1 LQDKKYNYTEGEKVK
16 VVFMEDVPNVGK
28 AGQIKEVADGYGK
41 NYLLP
46 RKLAVSA
53 RPQDIKAVEAQI
65 KARAR
70 IEAKTEAEMKA
81 LAAELEGKE
90 LILKAKVGQQDR
102 LYGSI
107 TSADIAVG
115 LESSL
120 HTVVD
125 KRKIELAEPIRQ
137 TGSSEVSIKL
147 GKDIVT
153 KIKVTVVAEDAV

>member
-1 LQDKKYNYTEGEKVK
+1 MK

-28 AGQIKEVADGYGK
+28 AGQIKDVADGYGK
-41 NYLLP
+41 NFLIP
-46 RKLAVSA
+46 RKLAMPA

-70 IEAKTEAEMKA
+70 IAAKTEAEMKA
-81 LAAELEGKE
+81 LAVELDGKE
-90 LILKAKVGQQDR
+90 IVLKAKVGQQDR

-120 HTVVD
+120 HAVVD

-137 TGSSEVSIKL
+137 TGSYEVPIKL
-147 GKDIVT
+147 GKDIAT
-153 KIKVTVVAEDAV
+153 KIKVTVVAEEAAQ

>member
-1 LQDKKYNYTEGEKVK
+1 MK

-41 NYLLP
+41 NFLIP
-46 RKLAVSA
+46 HKLAMPA
-53 RPQDIKAVEAQI
+53 KAGDIKNVEAQI

-70 IEAKTEAEMKA
+70 VAAKTESEMKA

-90 LILKAKVGQQDR
+90 ITIKAKVGQQGR

-115 LESSL
+115 LESSMKVNIDL
-120 HTVVD
+120 M
-125 KRKIELAEPIRQ
+125 EPIRSAG
-137 TGSSEVSIKL
+137 TYEVPIKL
-147 GKDIVT
+147 GKDIAA
-153 KIKVTVVAEDAV
+153 KIKVTVVSEEAA